1 MSASTTTEVVARF
14 ELAQHSQ
21 ADDNSEHDCN
31 ASYQDGDDNGLCTK
45 IVMLMIIQI
54 CVNRPGSFICECG
67 PGYSA
72 FGGTNKV
79 E

>member
-1 MSASTTTEVVARF
+1 MSATTTTEAVARF

-21 ADDNSEHDCN
+21 DDDNYEHDCV
-31 ASYQDGDDNGLCTK
+31 ASYQDGDDNGLCT